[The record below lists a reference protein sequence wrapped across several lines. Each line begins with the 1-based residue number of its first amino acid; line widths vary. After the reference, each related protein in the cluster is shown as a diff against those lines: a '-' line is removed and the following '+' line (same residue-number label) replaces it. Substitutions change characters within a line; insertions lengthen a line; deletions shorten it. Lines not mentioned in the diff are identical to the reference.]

1 MSEFASAFNPISAV
15 AAEEAIKNQEK
26 VILFVGR
33 PTCPYCQRF
42 EPKLTN
48 VVKANNLNVHYL
60 HSEDSSQMESIQ
72 ALRDKYGIKTVP
84 GLLVAEKGQVRVVCD
99 SSLSEEDILDF
110 IG

>member
-1 MSEFASAFNPISAV
+1 MSEFASAFNLISAV
-15 AAEEAIKNQEK
+15 AAEDAIQNQEK

-48 VVKANNLNVHYL
+48 VAKANHLSVDYL
-60 HSEDSSQMESIQ
+60 HSEDFSQIEAIQ
-72 ALRDKYGIKTVP
+72 AFRDKYVIKTVP

-99 SSLSEEDILDF
+99 SSLSEEAILDF